1 MTVALIEDDEAVLH
15 SLHLLLLN
23 KGIEAEGFSSVESF
37 FALAD
42 LRRFDSIVS
51 DVRLPG
57 KSGLELQD
65 ELVARGVNTPLILV
79 TGHGDIAMA
88 VRAVKRGAFDF
99 IEKPYNDERLL
110 ACVVAAR
117 ETGHRRELEERER
130 NELNARFSELSPRQR
145 EVIVLVADG
154 LANKEIARQL
164 DISPRTVE
172 NYRAWAMEKLGA
184 TGLADLVRKIV
195 LLSNAK

>member
-15 SLHLLLLN
+15 SLQLLLRN
-23 KGIEAEGFSSVESF
+23 KGIEAEGFNSVESF

-65 ELVARGVNTPLILV
+65 ELAARGVNTPLILV

-88 VRAVKRGAFDF
+88 VRAIKRGAFDF
-99 IEKPYNDERLL
+99 VEKPYNDERLL
-110 ACVVAAR
+110 ASVVAAR
-117 ETGHRRELEERER
+117 EAGHRKELEERER
-130 NELNARFSELSPRQR
+130 SELSARFSELSPRQR
-145 EVIVLVADG
+145 EVIALVADG
-154 LANKEIARQL
+154 LANKEVAQRL

-195 LLSNAK
+195 LLSGAK